1 MLWNPRTVVQTSLER
16 TGSLRSLRLIVPV
29 FLVTMKR
36 ALFDA
41 SVCVSTKE
49 TSIVLDAS
57 LEF

>member
-1 MLWNPRTVVQTSLER
+1 VQTSLER
-16 TGSLRSLRLIVPV
+16 TGSLRSRRLIVPV